1 MGTRLASG
9 GGTLATL
16 VRQNQDLKPT
26 TTATLSVEDL
36 EAIAGAVGVGPSG
49 RITWHSYYRAAAR
62 ELAPE
67 GEGVAIGWKS
77 SAV

>member
-1 MGTRLASG
+1 LCAKIKTSNLLLRLPCL
-9 GGTLATL
+9 T
-16 VRQNQDLKPT
+16 
-26 TTATLSVEDL
+26 VEDL